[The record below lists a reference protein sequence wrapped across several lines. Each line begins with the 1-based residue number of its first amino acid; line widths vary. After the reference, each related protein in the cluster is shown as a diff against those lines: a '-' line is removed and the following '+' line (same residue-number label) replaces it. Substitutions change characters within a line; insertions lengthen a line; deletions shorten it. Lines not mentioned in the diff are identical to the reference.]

1 MTAHVGDGVGLAQGS
16 RGFPKTIRNRL
27 SFLAVAPPFRE
38 HRRNRFQAQVI
49 GDLFSH
55 RPSSFGLTAYPTPRR
70 RQRLNMLAGSTRYFL
85 CIFPK
90 KDLRFLSQSIR
101 TMLAEGGSMSTTLTW
116 EEFIPRLFGEADP
129 YLEVR
134 GDRLHTRIAHRL
146 SLDLMKKKG
155 GDREI
160 VEPAIIL
167 HDVGWSRVDRN
178 EIANAFGVMAE
189 GKATA
194 REMNRIHEIE
204 GAAIARQLLESFD
217 YDEQLTLHIVQIIE
231 RHDSSM
237 RAESLEERLVK
248 DADKLWR
255 YSEQGFW
262 KEIERQAVDPRFFY
276 QRLAKRRK
284 EWFLTQTA
292 FQMAGEE
299 LKFRFLELEKSA
311 PA

>member
-1 MTAHVGDGVGLAQGS
+1 MKYGGTG
-16 RGFPKTIRNRL
+16 T
-27 SFLAVAPPFRE
+27 E
-38 HRRNRFQAQVI
+38 W
-49 GDLFSH
+49 
-55 RPSSFGLTAYPTPRR
+55 
-70 RQRLNMLAGSTRYFL
+70 YFL
-85 CIFPK
+85 CIFPIK
-90 KDLRFLSQSIR
+90 AIRFLSQSIR
-101 TMLAEGGSMSTTLTW
+101 SVSAVGGSMSTTLTW
-116 EEFIPRLFGEADP
+116 EEFIARLFEEADP

-155 GDREI
+155 GDRKI
-160 VEPAIIL
+160 VEPAMIL

-178 EIANAFGVMAE
+178 EIATAFGVRAE
-189 GKATA
+189 DKATA

-217 YDEQLTLHIVQIIE
+217 YDEQLTLRIVRIIE

-255 YSEQGFW
+255 YSEPGFW

-284 EWFLTQTA
+284 EWFFTQTA